1 MKAMNTFGVQ
11 FITRPMKS
19 NAKEALVYVRITV
32 NKKRHEIS
40 LKRTVDVLYWDK
52 KEGRI
57 KGNKDLARQLNPYI
71 DDV

>member
-1 MKAMNTFGVQ
+1 MKARNTFGVQ
-11 FITRPMKS
+11 FITRGVKDNS
-19 NAKEALVYVRITV
+19 NEALVYVRITV

-40 LKRTVDVLYWDK
+40 LKRSVDVLYWDK